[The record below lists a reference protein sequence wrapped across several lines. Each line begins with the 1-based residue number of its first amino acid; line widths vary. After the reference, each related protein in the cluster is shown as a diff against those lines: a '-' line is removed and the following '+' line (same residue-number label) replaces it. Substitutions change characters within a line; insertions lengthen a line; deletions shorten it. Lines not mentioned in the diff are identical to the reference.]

1 MKLTE
6 EEFIRLFPSH
16 HLAAELKA
24 NQNPKLKLSKQS
36 KKRQRGNK
44 GSISYLEETLFL
56 QLRAESL
63 IDGLKREHRFHPT
76 RRWRMDFA
84 WPKQMLAVEVEGGV
98 WGYGRHNRPRGFIKD
113 TEKYNQAALK
123 GWTVL
128 RFTGSAIRSG
138 QALKKI
144 KKALAKQKA

>member
-1 MKLTE
+1 MRLTE
-6 EEFIRLFPSH
+6 EEFIKLFPSH

-24 NQNPKLKLSKQS
+24 NQSPSSKQNNQP

-56 QLRAESL
+56 QLKAESL

-84 WPKQMLAVEVEGGV
+84 WPKQMLAVEVEGGI